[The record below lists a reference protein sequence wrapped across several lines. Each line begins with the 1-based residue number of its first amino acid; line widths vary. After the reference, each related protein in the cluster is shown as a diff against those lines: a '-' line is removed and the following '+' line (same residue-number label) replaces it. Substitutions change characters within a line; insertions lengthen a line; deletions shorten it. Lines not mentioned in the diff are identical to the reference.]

1 MSPGDPRECRLRAA
15 ECFRMAEQATS
26 AQGRIEFNDFAKVW
40 LRLATEF
47 EKDNAL
53 LDMWSGPEN
62 GPHEAWPRRVAGLGI
77 EWWTS
82 GRAPWGRFVCLSHQ
96 ANAYKSSSDSRSY
109 RC

>member
-26 AQGRIEFNDFAKVW
+26 EVW

-62 GPHEAWPRRVAGLGI
+62 GPHEAWPRRVA
-77 EWWTS
+77 
-82 GRAPWGRFVCLSHQ
+82 
-96 ANAYKSSSDSRSY
+96 
-109 RC
+109 

>member
-1 MSPGDPRECRLRAA
+1 MIPENAA

-53 LDMWSGPEN
+53 LDMCPEN
-62 GPHEAWPRRVAGLGI
+62 GPHEAWPRRVA
-77 EWWTS
+77 
-82 GRAPWGRFVCLSHQ
+82 
-96 ANAYKSSSDSRSY
+96 
-109 RC
+109 

>member
-40 LRLATEF
+40 LKLATEF

-62 GPHEAWPRRVAGLGI
+62 GPHEAWPRRVA
-77 EWWTS
+77 
-82 GRAPWGRFVCLSHQ
+82 
-96 ANAYKSSSDSRSY
+96 
-109 RC
+109 

>member
-62 GPHEAWPRRVAGLGI
+62 GPVPSENLIRWIRSRKENRIMIETDGDLLQTSARIYVGL
-77 EWWTS
+77 
-82 GRAPWGRFVCLSHQ
+82 LSF
-96 ANAYKSSSDSRSY
+96 A
-109 RC
+109 